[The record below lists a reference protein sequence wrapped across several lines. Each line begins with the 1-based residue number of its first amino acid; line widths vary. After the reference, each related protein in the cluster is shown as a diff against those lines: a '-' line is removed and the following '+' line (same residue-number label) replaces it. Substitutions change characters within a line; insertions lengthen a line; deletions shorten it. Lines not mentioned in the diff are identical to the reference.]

1 MMKVLMLF
9 PYLSPKMLIVWANV
23 MMIFLNLPSLCA
35 PLELWQHK
43 MIWSSMVNQFRDS
56 FWLRLSM

>member
-1 MMKVLMLF
+1 
-9 PYLSPKMLIVWANV
+9 
-23 MMIFLNLPSLCA
+23 MMIFLNFPSLCA

-56 FWLRLSM
+56 FWLSM